1 MEQNLVEI
9 RSLVKRYGDFALEQV
24 NLDVPAGYVV
34 GMVGANGAGKT
45 TIIKSLLGLVRPA
58 AGTVRVLGKEPH
70 DDGWR
75 ERVGVVFDVC
85 AFPSEVRVADVAR
98 IGKSAYT
105 NWDDAM
111 FWRIAE
117 PLGAGGTKAVK
128 ELSRGMSMRLSLA
141 FALAHNPDLLIL
153 DEPTAGL
160 DPLARGEIL
169 DLLRDYM
176 NAGERGILMATHIT
190 TDLEKI
196 ADWLVC
202 IDNGRVAFSCPKD
215 DVCSLAGVAH
225 CRQADLDRVL
235 QHGGY
240 EPGALR
246 IIRRAHGV
254 DVLVPDRFAFERLG
268 LDAPCDSASID
279 DYLEFTLKGE
289 TR

>member
-9 RSLVKRYGDFALEQV
+9 RGLVKRYGDFALEQV
-24 NLDVPAGYVV
+24 NLNVPAGYVV

-45 TIIKSLLGLVRPA
+45 TIIKSLLGLVRPE
-58 AGTVRVLGKEPH
+58 AGTVRVLGREPR

-75 ERVGVVFDVC
+75 DRVGVVFDVC
-85 AFPSEVRVADVAR
+85 AFPTEIRVADVAR
-98 IGKSAYT
+98 IGQSAYA

-111 FWRIAE
+111 FQRIAA
-117 PLGAGGTKAVK
+117 PLGAEGSKVVK

-160 DPLARGEIL
+160 DPLARSEIL
-169 DLLRDYM
+169 DLLREYM
-176 NAGERGILMATHIT
+176 ETGERGILMATHIT

-202 IDNGRVAFSCPKD
+202 IDAGRVAFSCPKD
-215 DVCSLAGVAH
+215 DVCSLAGIAH
-225 CRQADLDRVL
+225 CRQADLDRLL
-235 QHGGY
+235 QHDGY
-240 EPGALR
+240 EPGVLR

-254 DVLVPDRFAFERLG
+254 DVLVPDRFAFECLG
-268 LDAPCDSASID
+268 LGVPCNPASID
-279 DYLEFTLKGE
+279 DYLEFTLRGE